1 MTRQNRIVYKINKN
15 IHDVI
20 YTKNIVRSLEKKI
33 IDLKSDKKIIFL
45 YDENISNYII
55 KDILLGLKLTGCK
68 ISSKKIKSLKK
79 NKNIKS
85 VLNLIDT
92 FTRFSLTKKS
102 VVITCGGGVIGDLA
116 GLASSLYKRGLIY
129 INIPSTM
136 TALVDSCIGGKT
148 GINHNKQINLIGTYF
163 HPTNVIIYEKILET
177 IPEREYISGQAEIIK
192 SFIISNKGS
201 LNIFN
206 KNTTKILNRQKDIVK
221 KLILDSLKIK
231 IEHFTNDVFE
241 KNKRLLLNFGHTFGH
256 AYEMATD
263 DLIKKDYLRHGEA
276 VSLGII
282 SEIALSYLE
291 NKKSSQRKKIYKNL
305 LNIENILKNLKLPT
319 KLTFHKKIEMRN
331 LYKKIFFYVFKD
343 KKKISNKPI
352 YINFKD
358 KGKLA
363 SKEIENFDDIN
374 KVIYYILNNIDLRT
388 I

>member
-331 LYKKIFFYVFKD
+331 LYKKIFFYVFQD

>member
-1 MTRQNRIVYKINKN
+1 MTHQNRIVYKINKN

-331 LYKKIFFYVFKD
+331 LYKKIFFYVFQD

-358 KGKLA
+358 KGKLV